1 MSVRNEANQRSDV
14 IGHVIVTPDPAFIK
28 SIGTHH
34 TLESAMADLVDNS
47 IDAGA
52 TKVTIK
58 FLTAD
63 GHLTGIVVVDDG
75 AGMDGPLIDRAMRLG
90 GQRKYLPGEL
100 GHFGVGLKAAALG
113 SADVLAVWSR
123 KRSATPVGRRIRKV
137 DLQKDY
143 SCEVLSPEAAERALD
158 GVASGTVVEL
168 SEVKAGVHGDS
179 ATESTVW
186 LATVQHTIRQHL
198 GLVYHRLLAHEK
210 IAIDT
215 VEIDEGWRPGSS
227 TPVVPIDPFNYPI
240 TGKAGYPHTLRAR
253 ADGTDVEIRCYIWP
267 PRYTNNSEYRLLQ
280 RPAEELQGF
289 YVYRADRLLQIG
301 GWNNVTN
308 PSPTRRLAR
317 VAIDVDSLDKLVQLN
332 PEKSGTQFLPE
343 MARAINRAKSSK
355 SITFPDF
362 LTAAE
367 DVHTAS
373 KKRRHRRARV
383 VQPAQGFSPGVRKA
397 IASELLFNTSEEPV
411 SVKWR
416 RMTLGKFFDID
427 REEQTLWLNLAYR
440 DLFSP
445 DHKGMNDAPM
455 IKTLMFLLTQ
465 GHFTGVQ
472 YSAAKKDDAA
482 VWQALLGAAA
492 EQEASRQRRQKKN
505 S

>member
-1 MSVRNEANQRSDV
+1 MTFTASYPKQTPTRRSALRSVQPKAPDEELSPARRDDAGASSELFNERDEIPDREPVGGLQRVAADLVAARAPSAGVDV
-14 IGHVIVTPDPAFIK
+14 IGQLGAIQTTVAAHV
-28 SIGTHH
+28 
-34 TLESAMADLVDNS
+34 
-47 IDAGA
+47 
-52 TKVTIK
+52 
-58 FLTAD
+58 
-63 GHLTGIVVVDDG
+63 
-75 AGMDGPLIDRAMRLG
+75 
-90 GQRKYLPGEL
+90 
-100 GHFGVGLKAAALG
+100 GVGRC
-113 SADVLAVWSR
+113 DR
-123 KRSATPVGRRIRKV
+123 
-137 DLQKDY
+137 
-143 SCEVLSPEAAERALD
+143 
-158 GVASGTVVEL
+158 VVIGKNL
-168 SEVKAGVHGDS
+168 P
-179 ATESTVW
+179 
-186 LATVQHTIRQHL
+186 
-198 GLVYHRLLAHEK
+198 AH
-210 IAIDT
+210 
-215 VEIDEGWRPGSS
+215 
-227 TPVVPIDPFNYPI
+227 PFNYPI
-240 TGKAGYPHTLRAR
+240 TGRAGYPRTLRAR
-253 ADGTDVEIRCYIWP
+253 ADGTDVEIRCHIWP
-267 PRYTNNSEYRLLQ
+267 PRYANNSEYRLLQ
-280 RPAEELQGF
+280 RPGEELQGF

-317 VAIDVDSLDKLVQLN
+317 VEIDVDSLDKLVQLN

-355 SITFPDF
+355 GITFPDF

-427 REEQTLWLNLAYR
+427 RDEQTLWLNLAYR

-445 DHKGMNDAPM
+445 GQKGMNDAPM

-492 EQEASRQRRQKKN
+492 EEEASRQRRQEKN